1 MKESTWKNELQQKAR
16 AALVTQDYLPGES
29 QRKEFSGFQ
38 EKKPNGVWEVW
49 EEFLDQEGQTELK
62 GTEKT
67 PQPKLNLI
75 KQAFSMNPSFIVIII
90 FPQLTETCLIC
101 PCFISH
107 FCFLFAISV
116 TLMGSITSCLKS
128 ESPANLC
135 LSTWTLNPSM
145 LPACPDAFFPSQYEQ
160 LFSIQPC
167 WLTASSR
174 KLSLDPLSWKL
185 YVPPLKPYSTFFL
198 QHEQPLSFATT
209 LNYGYLSPCLLL

>member
-1 MKESTWKNELQQKAR
+1 
-16 AALVTQDYLPGES
+16 
-29 QRKEFSGFQ
+29 
-38 EKKPNGVWEVW
+38 
-49 EEFLDQEGQTELK
+49 
-62 GTEKT
+62 
-67 PQPKLNLI
+67 
-75 KQAFSMNPSFIVIII
+75 MNPSFIVIII

-160 LFSIQPC
+160 VFSIQPC
-167 WLTASSR
+167 WLRASSR

-185 YVPPLKPYSTFFL
+185 CVPPLKSYSTFFL
-198 QHEQPLSFATT
+198 PLARTTLIVCYNTELCLFATMPSPLSICVSM
-209 LNYGYLSPCLLL
+209 SPPPKEVDPEAWLYYMIPSSWP